1 MAERDSVCV
10 IVPTYNNASVI
21 LPVLEQTLKY
31 CKDLIVV
38 NDGSTDNTAEILNKL
53 IPKIQVLSYEKNK
66 GKGYALAQAFS
77 FARHKGYRYA
87 ITLDSDGQHFPDDIP
102 SFLQAI
108 DENPGAV
115 IVGSRLLKQEHM
127 PKENTFANRFSN
139 FWFAVHTGKRLPD
152 TQTGYR
158 MYPIYRMDKMRLLTS
173 RYETELEILVRLA
186 WKNVPLIPLPV
197 NVYYAPPGERITHFR
212 KGRDFLRISL
222 LNTVLTFVAI
232 LYGYPS
238 MLLRT
243 WLKRS

>member
-38 NDGSTDNTAEILNKL
+38 NDGSTDNTAGILNKL

-115 IVGSRLLKQEHM
+115 IVKRCDISGEIEIRD
-127 PKENTFANRFSN
+127 
-139 FWFAVHTGKRLPD
+139 AVLPD
-152 TQTGYR
+152 KACALWDCKKADSPPKTTACNFSILIKITGR
-158 MYPIYRMDKMRLLTS
+158 
-173 RYETELEILVRLA
+173 
-186 WKNVPLIPLPV
+186 
-197 NVYYAPPGERITHFR
+197 FR
-212 KGRDFLRISL
+212 SL
-222 LNTVLTFVAI
+222 CN
-232 LYGYPS
+232 Y
-238 MLLRT
+238 
-243 WLKRS
+243 

>member
-38 NDGSTDNTAEILNKL
+38 NDGSTDNTAGILNKL
-53 IPKIQVLSYEKNK
+53 IPKIQVLSMKNK
-66 GKGYALAQAFS
+66 GKG
-77 FARHKGYRYA
+77 ARHVFPARHEAGMPYP
-87 ITLDSDGQHFPDDIP
+87 DSDGQHFPDDIP

-158 MYPIYRMDKMRLLTS
+158 MYPIYRMENMRFLTS

-186 WKNVPLIPLPV
+186 WKNIPLIPLPV

-243 WLKRS
+243 WLRRS